1 MGYAEFQRI
10 ERAPVRKAVGRHVE
24 DSGDVRTVETECGAA
39 ELERGD
45 HAGSGSSLPRG
56 RGKKPFFSRS
66 RASSFLAGTAG
77 GLGGVRSLFSPFIR
91 ALVSS
96 VDSVSDSGNAAA
108 VALGFSV
115 LCVLATVWRS
125 DVSLE

>member
-1 MGYAEFQRI
+1 MGYAGFQRI

-77 GLGGVRSLFSPFIR
+77 GLGGLRSILSPFMR
-91 ALVSS
+91 TLMSS
-96 VDSVSDSGNAAA
+96 VDSVSNSSNASAI
-108 VALGFSV
+108 ALSLSMLSV
-115 LCVLATVWRS
+115 MTILARP
-125 DVSLE
+125 

>member
-1 MGYAEFQRI
+1 MGYAGFQRI

-66 RASSFLAGTAG
+66 RASSFLAGTG
-77 GLGGVRSLFSPFIR
+77 GGVGGFGLLFLAFFR
-91 ALVSS
+91 GVSFS
-96 VDSVSDSGNAAA
+96 SGR
-108 VALGFSV
+108 VF
-115 LCVLATVWRS
+115 T
-125 DVSLE
+125 

>member
-77 GLGGVRSLFSPFIR
+77 GLGGLRSVLSPFMR
-91 ALVSS
+91 TLMSS
-96 VDSVSDSGNAAA
+96 GCSVSNSSHASA
-108 VALGFSV
+108 VALCLLIVS
-115 LCVLATVWRS
+115 C
-125 DVSLE
+125 VSLLSRPECL